1 MPKLYPYQQKAVDE
15 LRSGSILCGGV
26 GSGKSLTALSYF
38 LQKEYSVDHPKD
50 LYIITTAMK
59 RDRLEW
65 DAECAK
71 VGLSKVR
78 EYSTIDCQ
86 VFVDSWNNIHK
97 YEAVVDAFFIF
108 DEQKV
113 MGNGAWVKSFYK
125 IAKKNH
131 WILATAT
138 PGDTWMAY
146 IPVFVANGYYKNRTA
161 FIREH
166 VIYDPYAKFPKIKKI
181 FNTKK
186 LEALRDMVTVNMPCK
201 KTTVTHRRLVNTE
214 YNKDLTDQ
222 IYYDR
227 WNPLEGE
234 PIRDIAQ
241 ACLLMRKVVY
251 TDSSRLLAL
260 EDIFKTHPRL
270 IVFYNFNAELELLI
284 DFCERHDIIYAQW
297 NGHVHQPVPESDCW
311 IYLVQYNAGAEA
323 WECTATNVI
332 VFYSQNYSYQIMSQA
347 AGRIDRMN
355 TPYHDLYYYV
365 LTSKSLID
373 QMITKALKNKKNFNE
388 KVLDVQNTIREI
400 YTDSNEENSIA

>member
-1 MPKLYPYQQKAVDE
+1 MPKLYPYQQKAIDE

-26 GSGKSLTALSYF
+26 GSGKSFTVLSYF
-38 LQKEYSVDHPKD
+38 LQKEFTQANPKD

-78 EYSTIDCQ
+78 ENSIVDCQ
-86 VFVDSWNNIHK
+86 VFIDSWNNIHK
-97 YEAVVDAFFIF
+97 YEEVANAFFIF

-125 IAKKNH
+125 IVKKNH

-166 VIYDPYAKFPKIKKI
+166 ITYDPYAKFPKIKKI
-181 FNTKK
+181 FNTQK
-186 LEALRDMVTVNMPCK
+186 LEALRKAVTVEMPCK
-201 KTTVTHRRLVNTE
+201 KNTVTHMRLVSTE
-214 YNKDLTDQ
+214 FNKDLTDQ
-222 IYYDR
+222 IYYGR
-227 WNPLEGE
+227 WDPINGE

-260 EDIFKTHPRL
+260 GDIFKEHPRL
-270 IVFYNFNAELELLI
+270 IVFYNFNSELELLI
-284 DFCERHDIIYAQW
+284 DFCESHKITYAQW
-297 NGHVHQPVPESDCW
+297 NGHSHQPVPETDCW

-323 WECTATNVI
+323 WECIATNVV
-332 VFYSQNYSYQIMSQA
+332 VFYSQNYSYQIMTQA

-355 TPYHDLYYYV
+355 TPYHDLYYYI

-373 QMITKALKNKKNFNE
+373 QMVTKALKNKKNFNE
-388 KVLDVQNTIREI
+388 KVLDV
-400 YTDSNEENSIA
+400 

>member
-26 GSGKSLTALSYF
+26 GSGKSFTALSYF
-38 LQKEYSVDHPKD
+38 LQKEYTPANPKD

-71 VGLSKVR
+71 VGLSKIR
-78 EYSTIDCQ
+78 EYSTINCQ
-86 VFVDSWNNIHK
+86 VFIDSWNNIHK
-97 YEAVVDAFFIF
+97 YEEVSNAFFIF

-113 MGNGAWVKSFYK
+113 MGNGAWVKSFYM
-125 IAKKNH
+125 IAKRNR

-161 FIREH
+161 FIKEH
-166 VIYDPYAKFPKIKKI
+166 VVYDPYAKFPKIKKI
-181 FNTKK
+181 FNTQK
-186 LEALRDMVTVNMPCK
+186 LEALRDAVTVDMLCK
-201 KTTVTHRRLVNTE
+201 KYTVAHRRLVSTE
-214 YNKDLTDQ
+214 FNKDLVDQ
-222 IYYDR
+222 IYYNR
-227 WNPLEGE
+227 WNPIDGE

-260 EDIFKTHPRL
+260 NDIFKEHPRL
-270 IVFYNFNAELELLI
+270 IVFYNFNAELDLLI
-284 DFCERHDIIYAQW
+284 DFCEKHKITYAQW
-297 NGHVHQPVPESDCW
+297 NGHVHLPVPETDCW

-323 WECTATNVI
+323 WECIATNVI

-347 AGRIDRMN
+347 AGRIDRLN
-355 TPYHDLYYYV
+355 TPYHDLYYYI

-373 QMITKALKNKKNFNE
+373 QMVTKALKKKKNFNE
-388 KVLDVQNTIREI
+388 KILDV
-400 YTDSNEENSIA
+400 

>member
-38 LQKEYSVDHPKD
+38 LQKEYSAGHPKD

-97 YEAVVDAFFIF
+97 YEEVVDAFFIF

-138 PGDTWMAY
+138 PGDTWMSY

-166 VIYDPYAKFPKIKKI
+166 VTYDPYAKFPKIKKI

-373 QMITKALKNKKNFNE
+373 QMVTKALKNKRNFNE
-388 KVLDVQNTIREI
+388 RVLDGQNTIREI

>member
-26 GSGKSLTALSYF
+26 GSGKSFTALSYF
-38 LQKEYSVDHPKD
+38 LQKEYTPSNPKD

-78 EYSTIDCQ
+78 ENSIINCQ
-86 VFVDSWNNIHK
+86 VFIDSWNNIHK
-97 YEAVVDAFFIF
+97 YEEVSNAFFIF

-161 FIREH
+161 FIIEH
-166 VIYDPYAKFPKIKKI
+166 ITYDPYAKFPKIKKV
-181 FNTKK
+181 FNTQK
-186 LEALRDMVTVNMPCK
+186 LEALRKAVTVEMPCNK
-201 KTTVTHRRLVNTE
+201 ITVTHRRLVNTE
-214 YNKDLTDQ
+214 FNKDLTDQ
-222 IYYDR
+222 IYYER
-227 WNPLEGE
+227 WNPIDGE

-260 EDIFKTHPRL
+260 NDIFKEHPRL
-270 IVFYNFNAELELLI
+270 IVFYNFNSELELLI
-284 DFCERHDIIYAQW
+284 GFCKSHKIIYAQW
-297 NGHVHQPVPESDCW
+297 NGHSHQPVPETDCW

-332 VFYSQNYSYQIMSQA
+332 VFYSQNYSYQIMTQA

-373 QMITKALKNKKNFNE
+373 QMVTKALKNKKNFNE
-388 KVLDVQNTIREI
+388 KVL
-400 YTDSNEENSIA
+400 YA

>member
-38 LQKEYSVDHPKD
+38 LQKEYNSDHPKD

-97 YEAVVDAFFIF
+97 YEDVADAFFIF
-108 DEQKV
+108 DEQKI

-166 VIYDPYAKFPKIKKI
+166 VTYDPYAKFPKIKKI

-186 LEALRDMVTVNMPCK
+186 LETLRDMVTVDMPCK

-214 YNKDLTDQ
+214 YNKDLIDQ

-284 DFCERHDIIYAQW
+284 DFCEKHDIVYAQW
-297 NGHVHQPVPESDCW
+297 NGHIHQPVPELDCW

-373 QMITKALKNKKNFNE
+373 QMVIKALKNKRNFNE
-388 KVLDVQNTIREI
+388 RVLDV
-400 YTDSNEENSIA
+400 

>member
-15 LRSGSILCGGV
+15 LRPGSILCGGV

-38 LQKEYSVDHPKD
+38 LQKEYDPKDPKD

-65 DAECAK
+65 DGECAK

-78 EYSTIDCQ
+78 ENSTINCQ

-97 YEAVVDAFFIF
+97 YETVSNGFFIF

-125 IAKKNH
+125 IAEKNH

-138 PGDTWMAY
+138 PGDTWLAY

-161 FIREH
+161 FINEH
-166 VIYDPYAKFPKIKKI
+166 IVYDPYAKFPKVKRVL
-181 FNTKK
+181 NTRK
-186 LEALRDMVTVNMPCK
+186 LEWIRNAVTVNMPCK
-201 KTTVTHRRLVNTE
+201 KNMTIHPRLVNTE
-214 YNKDLTDQ
+214 FNKEMVDQ

-227 WNPLEGE
+227 WDPIENE
-234 PIRDIAQ
+234 PIRDIAK
-241 ACLLMRKVVY
+241 ACLMMRKIVY

-260 EDIFKTHPRL
+260 MDIFKEHRRL
-270 IVFYNFNAELELLI
+270 IVFYNFNTELDMLNV
-284 DFCERHDIIYAQW
+284 FCEDNKIPHAEW
-297 NGHVHQPVPESDCW
+297 NGHKHELIPDTEEW

-323 WECTATNVI
+323 WECTRTNVI

-347 AGRIDRMN
+347 AGRIDRLN
-355 TPYHDLYYYV
+355 SPYHDLYYYV
-365 LTSKSLID
+365 FTSKSLID
-373 QMITKALKNKKNFNE
+373 QMVIKALKKKRNFNE
-388 KVLDVQNTIREI
+388 KALYV
-400 YTDSNEENSIA
+400 